1 MSVDI
6 QKWFP
11 IGSKGRQKKPIRM
24 VAQQIKTIDFA
35 ADIDFSKMPNPNSV
49 TGLLHPDKFS
59 NKISDLV
66 RQPELS
72 EQPVY
77 VLNSTL

>member
-49 TGLLHPDKFS
+49 TGLLQPDKFS

-66 RQPELS
+66 KQPEPS